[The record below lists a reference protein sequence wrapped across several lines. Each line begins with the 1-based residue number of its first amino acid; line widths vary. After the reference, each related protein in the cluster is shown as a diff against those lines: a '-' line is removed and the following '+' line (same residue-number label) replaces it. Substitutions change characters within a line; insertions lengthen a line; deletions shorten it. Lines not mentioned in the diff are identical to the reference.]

1 MVYTDYTL
9 DEMTQSWRMEKLA
22 SYIKFGLTNEFA
34 FFSPKNMGR
43 TARALAEFGYKNT
56 DVISTWLETL

>member
-1 MVYTDYTL
+1 
-9 DEMTQSWRMEKLA
+9 MEKLA
-22 SYIKFGLTNEFA
+22 SDIKFGLTNEFA